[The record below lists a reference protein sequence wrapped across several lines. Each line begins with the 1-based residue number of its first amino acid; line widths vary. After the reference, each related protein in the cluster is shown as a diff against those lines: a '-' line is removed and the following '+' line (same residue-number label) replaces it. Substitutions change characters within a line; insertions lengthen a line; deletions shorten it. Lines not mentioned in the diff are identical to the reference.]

1 MARKIN
7 GYFHNSTPMSNGAIG
22 EDEAE
27 WEKKNH
33 ADRVKKNQK
42 KKCHARTVHKIK

>member
-27 WEKKNH
+27 RKKNH